1 MIDPSILKVFGPK
14 YWSDDLFITGNKKGL
29 LALKKAIETALD
41 NNGKTIDCT
50 ELTETDGYPY
60 TACVK
65 MHDGDLLDEQWMS
78 LPLYYEDGE
87 QLTDEERNLLD
98 KFISSG
104 GDSIVV

>member
-1 MIDPSILKVFGPK
+1 
-14 YWSDDLFITGNKKGL
+14 
-29 LALKKAIETALD
+29 
-41 NNGKTIDCT
+41 
-50 ELTETDGYPY
+50 
-60 TACVK
+60 
-65 MHDGDLLDEQWMS
+65 MS